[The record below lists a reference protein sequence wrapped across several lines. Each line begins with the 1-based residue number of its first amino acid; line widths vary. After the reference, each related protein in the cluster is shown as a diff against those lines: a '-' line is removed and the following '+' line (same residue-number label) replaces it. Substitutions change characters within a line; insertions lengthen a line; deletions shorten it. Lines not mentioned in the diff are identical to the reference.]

1 MRHILVLILLCLS
14 ACSPARSGGDFGA
27 PDRLTEA
34 EIRSSD
40 AGNVYDLV
48 QQLRPRWLRESTERS
63 LRLDTVILVYQDGV
77 LLGEVAAMRT
87 YPVELVRSMRVLS
100 AAEAGTLPSLGS
112 RHVERVIMISTT
124 R

>member
-1 MRHILVLILLCLS
+1 MRHILVLILLGLS
-14 ACSPARSGGDFGA
+14 ACSPARSGSDFGA

-87 YPVELVRSMRVLS
+87 FPVELVRSMRILG

>member
-1 MRHILVLILLCLS
+1 MRHFLVLILLCLS
-14 ACSPARSGGDFGA
+14 ACSPARRGSDFGA

>member
-1 MRHILVLILLCLS
+1 MRHILLLILLGLS
-14 ACSPARSGGDFGA
+14 ACSPARGGSDFGA

-87 YPVELVRSMRVLS
+87 YPVELVRSIRVLS

>member
-1 MRHILVLILLCLS
+1 MRHILVLTLLTLS
-14 ACSPARSGGDFGA
+14 ACSPARSGSDFGA

-34 EIRSSD
+34 EVRSSD

-63 LRLDTVILVYQDGV
+63 LRLDTVILVYQDGI
-77 LLGEVAAMRT
+77 LLGEVAALRT
-87 YPVELVRSMRVLS
+87 YPVELVRSIRILS